1 LKYPAKLERL
11 FALDRERMYLSRAAA
26 VLRWDEETYM
36 PSLAVEER
44 AEQLAVLEGLAHEK
58 LTSPEIGELL
68 DELERAGDTSAQD
81 TSAPQDTS
89 ALQDTPADE
98 VRDFLKVLGRDY
110 RKAVKLPSGFVRESA
125 RAEGLSQAAWIEAR
139 KKADFSAFAP
149 HLKKMV
155 ECARKKA
162 GYWGFGQPS
171 SPAAGNTANGSAAG
185 NAETANPPAGLH
197 PGSSAYDGLLDS
209 FEPGMGEAEIDAVFR
224 PLKERLQELLQKIA
238 AAPKPDD
245 GFLHLDYDI
254 ENQKGFSRELLAGL
268 GFDPRRGRLDESAH
282 PFTTTLGFNDV
293 RITTRYVRGDPMSGI
308 FSVIHEL
315 GHAFYELAV
324 DPALRASCL
333 AEGVSMGIHE
343 SQSRL
348 WENVIGRSRAFW
360 EGWFPALKSRFP
372 GQLAGVELPAFYR
385 AVNAAGPSLIRIEAD
400 EVSYSLHIILRFE
413 LERRLVSGAL
423 SVEDAPAAWNAAVG
437 ELFGLEVPDDASG
450 ILQDVHWSMGA
461 FGYFPSYA
469 LGNLYAL
476 QFWKKCGEDIPRID
490 ELLIRRE
497 YADIHRWLKE
507 KIHVFGR
514 RLDPAELLER
524 TAGEKLSALPFLEY
538 LETKYAEL
546 YGF

>member
-1 LKYPAKLERL
+1 MEQHDMKQSDLDRRDAEKLERL
-11 FALDRERMYLSRAAA
+11 FVLDRERMYLSRAAA

-36 PSLAVEER
+36 PPSAIEER
-44 AEQLAVLEGLAHEK
+44 AEQIAVLEGLAHEK
-58 LTSPEIGELL
+58 LTGSETGELL
-68 DELERAGDTSAQD
+68 DRCRESCAGIENPDGR
-81 TSAPQDTS
+81 
-89 ALQDTPADE
+89 L
-98 VRDFLKVLGRDY
+98 VRDFLRVLERDY
-110 RKAVKLPSGFVRESA
+110 RKAVKLPPDFVRESA

-139 KKADFSAFAP
+139 KKSDFPAFAP
-149 HLKKMV
+149 HLAKMI
-155 ECARKKA
+155 EYARKKA
-162 GYWGFGQPS
+162 EYWGFGPG
-171 SPAAGNTANGSAAG
+171 AGNVAG
-185 NAETANPPAGLH
+185 GPC

-209 FEPGMGEAEIDAVFR
+209 FEPGMGETEIDAVLG
-224 PLKERLQELLQKIA
+224 PLKERLQGLLRKIA
-238 AAPKPDD
+238 AAPKPDA

-254 ENQKGFSRELLAGL
+254 HSQKEFSRELLAGL
-268 GFDPRRGRLDESAH
+268 GYDPRRGRLDESAH
-282 PFTTTLGFNDV
+282 PFTTTLGASDV
-293 RITTRYVRGDPMSGI
+293 RITARYARNDPMSGI
-308 FSVIHEL
+308 FSVIHEA

-324 DPALRASCL
+324 DPALQPTCL

-360 EGWFPALKSRFP
+360 GGWLPALTSRFP
-372 GQLAGVELPAFYR
+372 GQLAGIELSAFYR
-385 AVNAAGPSLIRIEAD
+385 ALNAAGPSLIRIEAD

-423 SVEDAPAAWNAAVG
+423 SVEDASAAWNAAVG

-476 QFWKKCGEDIPRID
+476 QFWKKCRADIPRID
-490 ELLIRRE
+490 ELLFRRE
-497 YADIHRWLKE
+497 YAEIHRWLKE
-507 KIHVFGR
+507 KIHTFGR
-514 RLDPAELLER
+514 RLDPAELLEKA
-524 TAGEKLSALPFLEY
+524 TGEKLSALPFLEY

>member
-1 LKYPAKLERL
+1 LKYPAKLEKL
-11 FALDRERMYLSRAAA
+11 FALDRERVYLSRAAA

-36 PSLAVEER
+36 PPLAVEER

-58 LTSPEIGELL
+58 LTGPEIGGLLHELGVSGEPSVSPDGAAL
-68 DELERAGDTSAQD
+68 PDGLSGTADLPDEA
-81 TSAPQDTS
+81 
-89 ALQDTPADE
+89 
-98 VRDFLKVLGRDY
+98 RDFLKVLGRDY
-110 RKAVKLPSGFVRESA
+110 RRAVRLPSDFVRESA

-139 KKADFSAFAP
+139 KKSDFSAFVP
-149 HLKKMV
+149 HLKKMI
-155 ECARKKA
+155 EYARKKA
-162 GYWGFGQPS
+162 EYWGFG
-171 SPAAGNTANGSAAG
+171 PAAGNAAG
-185 NAETANPPAGLH
+185 NAETADPPSGLR
-197 PGSSAYDGLLDS
+197 PGSSVYDGLLDS

-224 PLKERLQELLQKIA
+224 PLKERLQKLLRKIA
-238 AAPKPDD
+238 AAPKPDAA
-245 GFLHLDYDI
+245 FLRAEYDI
-254 ENQKGFSRELLAGL
+254 NSQKDFSRELLAGL

-282 PFTTTLGFNDV
+282 PFTTTLGSNDV
-293 RITTRYVRGDPMSGI
+293 RITTRYARNDPMSGI
-308 FSVIHEL
+308 FSVIHES

-324 DPALRASCL
+324 DPALRATCL

-385 AVNAAGPSLIRIEAD
+385 AVNAAGPSLIRTEAD

-413 LERRLVSGAL
+413 LERRLISGGL

-476 QFWKKCGEDIPRID
+476 QFWNKCRADLRIE
-490 ELLIRRE
+490 ELLVRRE
-497 YADIHRWLKE
+497 YADIHKWLKE
-507 KIHVFGR
+507 KIHAFGR

-524 TAGEKLSALPFLEY
+524 AAGEKLSAIPFLEY

>member
-1 LKYPAKLERL
+1 VESPINPKIAIERL

-26 VLRWDEETYM
+26 VLRWDEETCL
-36 PSLAVEER
+36 PPLAVEER

-58 LTSPEIGELL
+58 LCDPEIGELL
-68 DELERAGDTSAQD
+68 REPEQPESGDS
-81 TSAPQDTS
+81 
-89 ALQDTPADE
+89 L
-98 VRDFLKVLGRDY
+98 VRDFLKALGRDY
-110 RKAVKLPSGFVRESA
+110 RKAVKLPSDFVRESA

-139 KKADFSAFAP
+139 KKNDFAAFAP
-149 HLKKMV
+149 HLKKMI
-155 ECARKKA
+155 ECARKRA
-162 GYWGFGQPS
+162 EYWGFGKAGDS
-171 SPAAGNTANGSAAG
+171 GRAAGSGKAG
-185 NAETANPPAGLH
+185 D
-197 PGSSAYDGLLDS
+197 SSSVYDGLLDS

-224 PLKERLQELLQKIA
+224 PLKERLQELLRKIA
-238 AAPKPDD
+238 GAPKPDAA
-245 GFLHLDYDI
+245 FLYLDYDI
-254 ENQKGFSRELLAGL
+254 NGQKEFSRELMAGL
-268 GFDPRRGRLDESAH
+268 GFDSRRGRLDESAH
-282 PFTTTLGFNDV
+282 PFTTSLGFNDV
-293 RITTRYVRGDPMSGI
+293 RITTRYARGDPMSGI
-308 FSVIHEL
+308 FSLIHEM
-315 GHAFYELAV
+315 GHAFYELAL
-324 DPALRASCL
+324 DPALKGGCL

-360 EGWFPALKSRFP
+360 EGWFPALKARFP
-372 GQLAGVELPAFYR
+372 GPLAGIELPGFYR
-385 AVNAAGPSLIRIEAD
+385 AVNAAGPSLIRTEAD

-413 LERRLVSGAL
+413 MERRLISGAL
-423 SVEDAPAAWNAAVG
+423 SVEDAPAAWNAAFA
-437 ELFGLEVPDDASG
+437 ELFGIEVPDDASG

-476 QFWKKCGEDIPRID
+476 QFWKKCRADIPHID

-497 YADIHRWLKE
+497 YAEIHTWLKE

-524 TAGEKLSALPFLEY
+524 AAGEKLSAIPFLEY

>member
-1 LKYPAKLERL
+1 LESPINPKIAVERL

-58 LTSPEIGELL
+58 LTSPEIGGLL
-68 DELERAGDTSAQD
+68 EDLARPVSGAQ
-81 TSAPQDTS
+81 APLSVLPDI
-89 ALQDTPADE
+89 A
-98 VRDFLKVLGRDY
+98 RDFLRVLERDY
-110 RKAVKLPSGFVRESA
+110 RKAVRLPPDFVRESA

-139 KKADFSAFAP
+139 KKSDFSAFAP
-149 HLKKMV
+149 HLKKMI
-155 ECARKKA
+155 EYARRRA
-162 GYWGFGQPS
+162 EYWGFGKAGAS
-171 SPAAGNTANGSAAG
+171 SSV
-185 NAETANPPAGLH
+185 
-197 PGSSAYDGLLDS
+197 YDGLLDS
-209 FEPGMGEAEIDAVFR
+209 FEPGMGEAEIDAVFG
-224 PLKERLQELLQKIA
+224 PLKERLQELLRKIA
-238 AAPKPDD
+238 AAPKPDA
-245 GFLHLDYDI
+245 GFLRLDYDI
-254 ENQKGFSRELLAGL
+254 DSQKAFSRELLAGL

-293 RITTRYVRGDPMSGI
+293 RITTRYARNDPMSGI

-315 GHAFYELAV
+315 GHGFYELAV
-324 DPALRASCL
+324 DPALRATCL

-372 GQLAGVELPAFYR
+372 GQLAGVELPGFYR

-413 LERRLVSGAL
+413 LERRLISGAL
-423 SVEDAPAAWNAAVG
+423 SVDDAPAAWNAAIG

-476 QFWKKCGEDIPRID
+476 QFWKKCTADIPRLP

-497 YADIHRWLKE
+497 YADIHKWLRE
-507 KIHVFGR
+507 KIHAFGR

-524 TAGEKLSALPFLEY
+524 VTGEKLSALPFLEY

>member
-1 LKYPAKLERL
+1 MENRRVNDEDRRNDPGRPKSPAEKLERL

-58 LTSPEIGELL
+58 LTSPEIGGLL
-68 DELERAGDTSAQD
+68 EDLGRPVSGVPAFLPALPDTA
-81 TSAPQDTS
+81 
-89 ALQDTPADE
+89 
-98 VRDFLKVLGRDY
+98 RDFLRVLERDY
-110 RKAVKLPSGFVRESA
+110 RKAVRLPPDFVRESA

-139 KKADFSAFAP
+139 KKSDFSVFAP
-149 HLKKMV
+149 HLKKMI
-155 ECARKKA
+155 EYARKKA
-162 GYWGFGQPS
+162 EYWGFG
-171 SPAAGNTANGSAAG
+171 PAAGNAGTADPS
-185 NAETANPPAGLH
+185 AGLH
-197 PGSSAYDGLLDS
+197 PDSPVYDGLLDS

-238 AAPKPDD
+238 AAPKPET
-245 GFLHLDYDI
+245 GFLRLDYDI
-254 ENQKGFSRELLAGL
+254 NSQKEFSRELLAGL

-293 RITTRYVRGDPMSGI
+293 RITTRYARNDPLSGI

-315 GHAFYELAV
+315 GHGFYELAV
-324 DPALRASCL
+324 DPALKSGCL

-360 EGWFPALKSRFP
+360 EGWFPAFKSRFP
-372 GQLAGVELPAFYR
+372 GQLAGVELPGFYR

-476 QFWKKCGEDIPRID
+476 QFWKKCTTDIPRIE

-497 YADIHRWLKE
+497 YADIHKWLGE
-507 KIHVFGR
+507 TIHVFGR
-514 RLDPAELLER
+514 RLDPAELLEKA
-524 TAGEKLSALPFLEY
+524 TGEKLSALPFLEY